1 MNPSA
6 RLGYITIT
14 MMRLRPT
21 FPVVAFAVL
30 GSVSAHAQGRIID
43 EGTFAVTRAG
53 TTQTE
58 NFRIARAEN
67 GLIKATGQVVSP
79 AQRIASSLTFDSLG
93 TPVKYD
99 VAVTE
104 KGVKT
109 AIVSAES
116 GVGRLIA
123 KSNNQ
128 RGDESMREYPLT
140 AGHSI
145 LLDEGL
151 VHQLYVAALGR
162 KPGSVQVIDPRG
174 SRAGMATLSAMGL
187 EPVEV
192 GGKSVTAT
200 HYSLVSGA
208 MRRDFW
214 LDASGRLLRVEVP
227 SLQLVAAREEL
238 PK

>member
-1 MNPSA
+1 
-6 RLGYITIT
+6 
-14 MMRLRPT
+14 MMRLRPSSSLL
-21 FPVVAFAVL
+21 ALAVF
-30 GSVSAHAQGRIID
+30 GSVQAKAQGGRIID
-43 EGTFAVTRAG
+43 EGTFAVTRGGA
-53 TTQTE
+53 TQTE
-58 NFRIARAEN
+58 NFRIARVEN
-67 GLIKATGQVVSP
+67 GLIRATGQLVSP
-79 AQRIASSLTFDSLG
+79 AQRISSSLTFDSIG
-93 TPVKYD
+93 TPIKYD

-109 AIVSAES
+109 ATVSAV
-116 GVGRLIA
+116 GGGGRLTA
-123 KSNNQ
+123 KSNDQ

-140 AGHSI
+140 TGQSI

-174 SRAGMATLSAMGL
+174 SRSGAATLTALGL

-200 HYSLVSGA
+200 HYSLANGS

-214 LDASGRLLRVEVP
+214 LDALGRVLRVEVP
-227 SLQLVAAREEL
+227 SLQLIAAREEL
-238 PK
+238 PR